1 MKKRT
6 DENRDSVINKSIFIM
21 PLAVTVVALVLVIVF
36 LILEANKIDNFA
48 VFALKNFSVTLLS
61 IGACSLL
68 LEFVGNVE
76 YTKKKLIDVITTDE
90 FIEVLS
96 DKRKRELR
104 SKLIRS
110 IHAVK
115 NPDILLDDN
124 NITTIMDKDVSDIL
138 DDYYYEELRY
148 TIIVAKEKD
157 HIEKK
162 IHIGFKA
169 RTLSGEKILAPIIN
183 VSFDKEADKNFKP
196 IEIIK
201 MRINEKEI
209 KGSDIM
215 QSFKSNEESEKTL
228 LEYRYSLKDY
238 ISENESLFTF
248 DNTIEGELL
257 LITRV
262 PLCDN
267 VYSVRVPK
275 ACKKFEMHISSK
287 HYNFEPHCFG
297 FKSVAG
303 DLRETINNM
312 KNMLNLWFEDW
323 ILPGEG
329 VVINLR
335 DE

>member
-115 NPDILLDDN
+115 NPGILADDN

-138 DDYYYEELRY
+138 DDYYYEEY
-148 TIIVAKEKD
+148 KYVINIKKKKGY
-157 HIEKK
+157 IEKT
-162 IHIGFKA
+162 INVFFKA
-169 RTLSGEKILAPIIN
+169 TSISGKKTLAPLIN
-183 VSFDKEADKNFKP
+183 MTFDKLTDSDLAPVK
-196 IEIIK
+196 IEKLIVGDVEIDCST
-201 MRINEKEI
+201 INLRVE
-209 KGSDIM
+209 D
-215 QSFKSNEESEKTL
+215 NEECDKTL
-228 LEYRYSLKDY
+228 QECEYSLKKY
-238 ISENESLFTF
+238 IEEHKETF
-248 DNTIEGELL
+248 SFNTSISGELTY
-257 LITRV
+257 ITRV
-262 PLCDN
+262 PLSDL
-267 VYSVRVPK
+267 VYSVRMPK
-275 ACKKFEMHISSK
+275 ACERFELHISSK
-287 HYNFEPHCFG
+287 DYRFTPYCFG

-303 DLRETINNM
+303 HLNERIVNDNNSVHV
-312 KNMLNLWFEDW
+312 WFKDW

-329 VVINLR
+329 VLINLL
-335 DE
+335 DK